1 MTCTMLT
8 VLRVLATF
16 ILCGLAIGFACRNF
30 VGVLAKV
37 IVSLVLCALALV
49 LIALV
54 FAAIEILGWF
64 VFAAVC
70 LFLAWKMLKWIK
82 GR

>member
-8 VLRVLATF
+8 ILRVLATI

-30 VGVLAKV
+30 VGALAKV

-54 FAAIEILGWF
+54 FAAIKIIGWF

-70 LFLAWKMLKWIK
+70 LFLAGFFFKMIK